1 MALTPSVLL
10 LKMALLGF
18 KLDLGSAASDLQK
31 DLGRFTE
38 QVMADVL
45 TTSQKYTPRRSGQ
58 AARNWKKSGTG
69 TATTVTNRLP
79 YINRLDSGS
88 SRQAPNGIIKP
99 TLDEV
104 SKRNR

>member
-1 MALTPSVLL
+1 
-10 LKMALLGF
+10 MALLEF
-18 KLDLGSAASDLQK
+18 KFDLGSTASDLQK

-45 TTSQKYTPRRSGQ
+45 ETSRKYTPIRSGQ
-58 AARNWKKSGTG
+58 ARRNWKKSGAG
-69 TATTVTNRLP
+69 TATTVVNRVP
-79 YINRLDSGS
+79 YINRLNEGS